1 MLRCDDGK
9 LHIVYDQQCKLKKRA
24 NGINIDWDITMLPC
38 SHTQLTENKK
48 GSVFAA
54 VLHISVILKNFS
66 GIFFGSTTMEGEEEV
81 YGQITPSSITSFVQ

>member
-1 MLRCDDGK
+1 MQAKEACQWDKYWLGYNDAAML
-9 LHIVYDQQCKLKKRA
+9 L
-24 NGINIDWDITMLPC
+24 T
-38 SHTQLTENKK
+38 HTQLTKNKK

-54 VLHISVILKNFS
+54 VLHIFVILKNFS